1 MQTGDD
7 VGVALS
13 LFASLVLAVV
23 VGEGGGAV
31 APSASLPT
39 VRETVMLA
47 QITIQRTTVVRIPP
61 AMPPRGPSAPIEWKE
76 QGAPN
81 CVKWSN
87 LAAALVS
94 SPTTIDLIVRGGT
107 RYRVKL
113 EKSCQ
118 AIDFYQGFYVKQ
130 TQDGQIC
137 KGRDSIH
144 SRAGGECVI
153 DKFKTLVP
161 AK

>member
-13 LFASLVLAVV
+13 LFASLMLAIAAGDSGSAALATAPQAQPVL
-23 VGEGGGAV
+23 
-31 APSASLPT
+31 
-39 VRETVMLA
+39 LA

-61 AMPPRGPSAPIEWKE
+61 AMPPRGPSTPIEWKE

-137 KGRDSIH
+137 KDRDSIH